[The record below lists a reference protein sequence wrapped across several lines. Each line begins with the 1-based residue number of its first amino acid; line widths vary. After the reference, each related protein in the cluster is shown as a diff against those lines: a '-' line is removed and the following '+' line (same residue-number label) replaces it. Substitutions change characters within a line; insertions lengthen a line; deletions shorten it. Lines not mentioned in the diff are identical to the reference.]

1 MAETSHRV
9 TIGFRGGQVL
19 AARIASPA
27 LDTLRHALAGGG
39 WHELDSIDGKVQLN
53 LDQVVYV
60 DEESTEHRVGFG
72 A

>member
-1 MAETSHRV
+1 MAETAHRV

-27 LDTLRHALAGGG
+27 LDALRGALSGGG
-39 WHELDSIDGKVQLN
+39 WHELETVEGKVQLN
-53 LDQVVYV
+53 LDQVGYV

-72 A
+72 T